1 MSHLKVGAAKA
12 VITPPPETLPFPTS
26 IGTTQ
31 RTAVHDDCHVR
42 ALVIDN
48 GKTRAAIVTF
58 DLCILPPPDA
68 VRAIVS
74 EVGSVPGEN
83 VLLCATH
90 NHDVPYTVREN
101 PGPVGPVKD
110 PVLQAKTE
118 RFTEVVYQGTRQAVS
133 EAASSLRDAKYGF
146 ARGESYI
153 NVNRDK
159 LFADGYWMQ
168 DANYAGYSDKT
179 LSVLKFVD
187 LQDQPIAIVLNY
199 AAHGIFGF
207 LAKDFDG
214 QVKVSSDFIG
224 VTCGFVERRYGNGTV
239 CLWTPAAEGNQNP
252 ILASLICT
260 YEDDGY
266 AVRRDLPDGSAYLL
280 MESTGG
286 QHALDAIGIIDK
298 ITNYSEEMPIRSAH
312 TVVQLPSQKPP
323 AGADMAYNRL
333 LTDNLVPLGPNG
345 ERPVKKLVTM
355 EDDPEH
361 PYPMPMQL
369 LGIGDV
375 AFVGVP
381 NEIYSEIGRDMKAVS
396 PVKNTVV
403 VTHTDSR
410 YIGYIA
416 DKSSGHHNV
425 FQSFG
430 PVKPGAC
437 DEIIIQG
444 MQDLFH
450 TVKN

>member
-1 MSHLKVGAAKA
+1 MSLLKVGAAKA
-12 VITPPPETLPFPTS
+12 VITPSADILPFPTS
-26 IGTTQ
+26 IGGVQ
-31 RTAVHDDCHVR
+31 RTAIHDDCHVR
-42 ALVIDN
+42 ALVLDN
-48 GKTRAAIVTF
+48 GDSRAAIVTF
-58 DLCILPPPDA
+58 DLCILPPPDDI
-68 VRAIVS
+68 REIVS
-74 EVGSVPGEN
+74 KAANVPPEHI
-83 VLLCATH
+83 LLCATH

-101 PGPVGPVKD
+101 PGAVGPVKD
-110 PVLQAKTE
+110 PILQEKTN
-118 RFTEVVYQGTRQAVS
+118 RFTKIVYDGTKQAVLDA
-133 EAASSLRDAKYGF
+133 AASLREAKYGF
-146 ARGESYI
+146 AKGESYI

-187 LQDQPIAIVLNY
+187 MEDRVIAVVLNY

-207 LAKDFDG
+207 LAKDSDG
-214 QVKVSSDFIG
+214 QIKVSSDFIG
-224 VTCGFVERRYGNGTV
+224 VTCGFVERRYGNNAI

-252 ILASLICT
+252 ILSSMVCT

-266 AVRRDLPDGSAYLL
+266 AVRRELPDGSAYLL

-286 QHALDAIGIIDK
+286 QHALDAISIIDR
-298 ITNYSEEMPIRSAH
+298 ITAYGEDMPIRSAQT
-312 TVVQLPSQKPP
+312 TVALPSQKAP

-345 ERPVKKLVTM
+345 ERPEKHLVTM
-355 EDDPEH
+355 LDDPEH

-369 LGIGDV
+369 LELGDIS
-375 AFVGVP
+375 FVGVP
-381 NEIYSEIGRDMKAVS
+381 NEIYSEIGRDMKTVS
-396 PVKNTVV
+396 PVKNTII

-416 DKSSGHHNV
+416 DKASGHHNV

-437 DEIIIQG
+437 DDIIIQG
-444 MQDLFH
+444 MLDLFKTTH
-450 TVKN
+450 